1 MWWRNRPLKTK
12 QYEISTKEVIGLRK
26 HLFRVIII
34 AILVF
39 LIGSASGI
47 HRAII
52 SLLTDTITG
61 TEEVHR
67 TEGDFSF
74 WFRLA
79 FALAPFGLFKASADI
94 FSGEL
99 SDKYGRKKMMILGT
113 LIYLFGVIPIV
124 FSLGLKDINET
135 LAYLMLPLGSAI
147 IGAGQGCLYA
157 STMASLGD
165 IGGHRERATAMGIME
180 FSVYGGY
187 SIGSGISGFISKGGE
202 YQNSYLFATV
212 TAVLAAIIAITA
224 IRDTIHLSKLEEE
237 ITPKSEVELLKKDI
251 KMIEKKYK
259 LKTLLKNPSLVVTY
273 LNGHISKFADT
284 VPTMMVLY
292 WGTLFIADTGDPDAA
307 KTGLIIASFTLTW
320 AISMVLAGG
329 ISDKLGRKGPCS
341 FGLILQGICFLGFI
355 FVTGNNNED
364 FYTLILFS
372 AGAGIGAG
380 FYYPTLPAI
389 SMDVA
394 PPAVKGRVIGLYRAT
409 RDLGYL
415 TGPFVLAAVAYLA
428 GGAFEDLRYSVGLT
442 VLLLFLGSLLMIFVV
457 RETKPWWIAYEEAI
471 MHAEKVMEA
480 VDEAQKSIECHVE
493 GNRDYCIVQAKI
505 AKKRE
510 QEADG
515 LKRRT
520 RERLL
525 TTVRRAPDTTEF
537 FRLSKDIDR
546 VAGRTVTAAF
556 KLSRL
561 KPEIIH
567 EDISNLIL
575 IMINQVKLLM
585 NSVLV
590 SLKSLD
596 ISYDQAVISAKE
608 IEHYES
614 VIDQTYSDLIAA
626 IYRHEREFERV
637 SYILTLKEIADL
649 LEYAADS
656 AEGASN
662 LIRALAIKHQP

>member
-1 MWWRNRPLKTK
+1 MTNNQDKSGIEKELGLK
-12 QYEISTKEVIGLRK
+12 Q

-34 AILVF
+34 AIVVF
-39 LIGSASGI
+39 FIGSASGI

-52 SLLTDTITG
+52 SLLAEVITG
-61 TEEVHR
+61 TEDVPR
-67 TEGDFSF
+67 VEGDFDF
-74 WFRLA
+74 WLQLA

-99 SDKYGRKKMMILGT
+99 SDKYGRKKLMVVGT
-113 LIYLFGVIPIV
+113 LIYLLGVIPILLSV
-124 FSLGLKDINET
+124 GLKASSEI

-165 IGGHRERATAMGIME
+165 LGGHRERATAMGIME

-187 SIGSGISGFISKGGE
+187 TIGSAISGFVSTGGKYE
-202 YQNSYLFATV
+202 NSYIFATI
-212 TAVLAAIIAITA
+212 TAILAAIITISA
-224 IRDTIHLSKLEEE
+224 IRETIHLARVEEE
-237 ITPKSEVELLKKDI
+237 TRMFGEIKISKKDF
-251 KMIEKKYK
+251 KKIEKKDR
-259 LKTLLKNPSLVVTY
+259 LNPLLKNPSLLVTY

-292 WGTLFIADTGDPDAA
+292 WGTLFIEESGNPDAA
-307 KTGLIIASFTLTW
+307 KTGLIVAAFTLTW
-320 AISMVLAGG
+320 AGSMILAGG
-329 ISDKLGRKGPCS
+329 ISDKLGRKAPCS
-341 FGLILQGICFLGFI
+341 FGLILQGICFLGYIFI
-355 FVTGNNNED
+355 TGGSNED
-364 FYTLILFS
+364 FNLLLLFS

-394 PPAVKGRVIGLYRAT
+394 PPAAKGRIIGLYRAT

-415 TGPFVLAAVAYLA
+415 TGPFILAAVAYLA
-428 GGAFEDLRYSVGLT
+428 GGAFSDLRYSVGLT
-442 VLLLFLGSLLMIFVV
+442 VVLLFIGSFLIYFVV
-457 RETKPWWIAYEEAI
+457 RETRPWWIAYEEAI
-471 MHAEKVMEA
+471 KHAEKVMEA
-480 VDEAQKSIECHVE
+480 VDEAHKAIECHVE
-493 GNRDYCIVQAKI
+493 GNRDYCIVQSKI
-505 AKKRE
+505 AKKKER
-510 QEADG
+510 EADE

-525 TTVRRAPDTTEF
+525 TAVRRAPDTTEF

-567 EDISNLIL
+567 NDISNLIL
-575 IMINQVKLLM
+575 IMVNQVKLLM

-590 SLKSLD
+590 SLRSLD

-608 IEHYES
+608 IEHHES
-614 VIDQTYSDLIAA
+614 IIDQTYGDLISA
-626 IYRHEREFERV
+626 IYHHEKEFERV
-637 SYILTLKEIADL
+637 SYILTLKECADL

-662 LIRALAIKHQP
+662 LIRALALKHQP

>member
-1 MWWRNRPLKTK
+1 VKKNEDRISKNEELGLKK
-12 QYEISTKEVIGLRK
+12 Q
-26 HLFRVIII
+26 LFRVIII
-34 AILVF
+34 AVLVF

-52 SLLTDTITG
+52 SLLTDAITG
-61 TEEVHR
+61 TEDVHR
-67 TEGDFSF
+67 TEGDFNF
-74 WFRLA
+74 WFQLA

-99 SDKYGRKKMMILGT
+99 SDKYGRRKMMILGT
-113 LIYLFGVIPIV
+113 FIYLFGVIPIV
-124 FSLGLKDINET
+124 LSLGLKSINET

-180 FSVYGGY
+180 SSVYGGY
-187 SIGSGISGFISKGGE
+187 SIGSAISGFISKGGE
-202 YQNSYLFATV
+202 YQNSYIFATI
-212 TAVLAAIIAITA
+212 TAVFAAIIAISA
-224 IRDTIHLSKLEEE
+224 IRETIHLARLEEKISPLRE
-237 ITPKSEVELLKKDI
+237 IKLPKKDI
-251 KMIEKKYK
+251 KKIEKKYR
-259 LKTLLKNPSLVVTY
+259 LKTLLRNPSLIVTY

-292 WGTLFIADTGDPDAA
+292 WGTLFIEKSGDPDAA
-307 KTGLIIASFTLTW
+307 KTGLIVAAFTLTW
-320 AISMVLAGG
+320 AISMILAGG
-329 ISDKLGRKGPCS
+329 ISDRLGRKGPCS

-355 FVTGNNNED
+355 IITGSSTED
-364 FYTLILFS
+364 FYLLILFS

-415 TGPFVLAAVAYLA
+415 TGPFVLAAVAYMA

-442 VLLLFLGSLLMIFVV
+442 VLLLFLGSLLITFVV
-457 RETKPWWIAYEEAI
+457 RETRPWWIAYEEAVL
-471 MHAEKVMEA
+471 HAEKVMEA
-480 VDEAQKSIECHVE
+480 VNEAQKSIECHVE

-510 QEADG
+510 QEADE

-525 TTVRRAPDTTEF
+525 TTVRRTPDRTEF

-546 VAGRTVTAAF
+546 VAGRTDTASF

-567 EDISNLIL
+567 NDISSLIL
-575 IMINQVKLLM
+575 VMINQVKLLM
-585 NSVLV
+585 NSVLA

-596 ISYDQAVISAKE
+596 ISYDQALVSVKE